1 MREGEFIM
9 ASLKTRFKN
18 AWNIFRGRDPTE
30 PLYYPYDRYSYQP
43 NRLRMNGQIMK
54 SMLISM
60 YNKIAIDVS
69 QVEINHVK
77 LDENKKYLETLYN
90 SNLNNLLTLEANI
103 DQTGTEFIR
112 SAVMEMLND
121 GCCALVPTSTT
132 ENIYQ
137 TDSYEVQ
144 EARIGKIISW
154 SPYSI
159 IVELYNEET
168 GRLET
173 ISVWKKHA
181 VILENPFY
189 AVMNEPNATGQRL
202 IRTLNQIDQ
211 QNADVARGKW
221 NLIIQ
226 TPWAVRSKGKRDL
239 SENRLKEIE
248 NQLSNSPHGIAYLD
262 ANESVIQLNRA
273 IGNDLWNQAKD
284 LQEELLN
291 QLGIS
296 IGVFN
301 GTANDQEMLNYYDR
315 VVNPILGAIAKGI
328 ERKWLT
334 PTARTQGQSVRYFRN
349 PFSSVPLSNI
359 ADVFDKMKSNEIM
372 TSNECRANVGLKPIN
387 DGRADELINASIN
400 VQENVNEKKKK
411 LM

>member
-1 MREGEFIM
+1 M
-9 ASLKTRFKN
+9 ANFKTRFKN

-30 PLYYPYDRYSYQP
+30 PFYYPYESSYQP
-43 NRLRMNGQIMK
+43 NRPRMNGKITK

-77 LDENKKYLETLYN
+77 VDENKKYLETFYN

-112 SAVMEMLND
+112 SAVMTMLND

-132 ENIYQ
+132 ANMYQ

-144 EARIGKIISW
+144 EARIGKITGW
-154 SPYSI
+154 APYSI
-159 IVELYNEET
+159 TVELYNEET
-168 GRLET
+168 GRVET
-173 ISVWKKHA
+173 INVLKKHA

-211 QNADVARGKW
+211 QNADAARGKW
-221 NLIIQ
+221 NIIIQ
-226 TPWAVRSKGKRDL
+226 APWAIRSKGRRNLTED
-239 SENRLKEIE
+239 RQKEIE
-248 NQLSNSPHGIAYLD
+248 DQLSNSPHGIAYLD
-262 ANESVIQLNRA
+262 ANEKVIQLNRA
-273 IGNDLWNQAKD
+273 IDNDLWNQAKD

-296 IGVFN
+296 INVFN

-315 VVNPILGAIAKGI
+315 VVNPILGTIAKGI

-334 PTARTQGQSVRYFRN
+334 QTARTQGQSIRYFRN

-400 VQENVNEKKKK
+400 VQENVSEKKEVDVEEEE
-411 LM
+411 